1 MAHVRA
7 VGFNQV
13 LPFARRVGPT
23 LSDFRPLLK
32 HWRMIMGHIGTG
44 ELIIAL
50 LVVVMLFGARRLP
63 EVARGL
69 GQSLK
74 IFKTEIS
81 RPNSD
86 AVTRETGPS
95 TSSRTEPRGR

>member
-1 MAHVRA
+1 
-7 VGFNQV
+7 
-13 LPFARRVGPT
+13 
-23 LSDFRPLLK
+23 
-32 HWRMIMGHIGTG
+32 MIMGNIGTG

-50 LVVVMLFGARRLP
+50 LVVVMLFGAKRLP

-81 RPNSD
+81 RPSAD
-86 AVTRETGPS
+86 VVTAETTRRTG
-95 TSSRTEPRGR
+95 RTEPPVR

>member
-1 MAHVRA
+1 
-7 VGFNQV
+7 
-13 LPFARRVGPT
+13 
-23 LSDFRPLLK
+23 
-32 HWRMIMGHIGTG
+32 MGNIGTG

-50 LVVVMLFGARRLP
+50 LIVGLLFGAKRLP

-81 RPNSD
+81 RPAAD
-86 AVTRETGPS
+86 DVTRQT
-95 TSSRTEPRGR
+95 TEPSASSEPAAR

>member
-1 MAHVRA
+1 
-7 VGFNQV
+7 
-13 LPFARRVGPT
+13 
-23 LSDFRPLLK
+23 
-32 HWRMIMGHIGTG
+32 MIMGNIGTG

-50 LVVVMLFGARRLP
+50 LIVGLLFGAKRLP

-81 RPNSD
+81 RPAAD
-86 AVTRETGPS
+86 DVIRQT
-95 TSSRTEPRGR
+95 TEPSVSTEPPVR

>member
-1 MAHVRA
+1 
-7 VGFNQV
+7 
-13 LPFARRVGPT
+13 
-23 LSDFRPLLK
+23 
-32 HWRMIMGHIGTG
+32 MGNIGTG

-50 LVVVMLFGARRLP
+50 LIVGLLFGAKRLP

-81 RPNSD
+81 RPAAD
-86 AVTRETGPS
+86 DVTRQTTERS
-95 TSSRTEPRGR
+95 ASTEPAAR

>member
-1 MAHVRA
+1 
-7 VGFNQV
+7 
-13 LPFARRVGPT
+13 
-23 LSDFRPLLK
+23 
-32 HWRMIMGHIGTG
+32 MGNIGTG

-50 LVVVMLFGARRLP
+50 IIVGLLFGAKRLP

-81 RPNSD
+81 RPAAD
-86 AVTRETGPS
+86 VVTPKAAEPS
-95 TSSRTEPRGR
+95 ASTEPPLR

>member
-1 MAHVRA
+1 
-7 VGFNQV
+7 
-13 LPFARRVGPT
+13 
-23 LSDFRPLLK
+23 
-32 HWRMIMGHIGTG
+32 MGNIGTG

-50 LVVVMLFGARRLP
+50 LIVGLLFGAKRLP

-81 RPNSD
+81 RPAAD
-86 AVTRETGPS
+86 DVIRQT
-95 TSSRTEPRGR
+95 TEPSAGSEPAAR